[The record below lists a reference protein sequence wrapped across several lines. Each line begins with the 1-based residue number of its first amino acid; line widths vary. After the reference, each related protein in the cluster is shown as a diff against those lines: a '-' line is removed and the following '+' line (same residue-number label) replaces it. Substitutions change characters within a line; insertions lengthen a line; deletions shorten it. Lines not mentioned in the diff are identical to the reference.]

1 MPFAAVGQRC
11 GYHFSQLAASISAAR
26 QDPDQAVAWPD
37 PDDRFPADGGEQTG
51 YLPGDHE
58 YFALRSRDRADLPG
72 IGELRCVLRSS
83 AVWIGE
89 CVGTGHQQVP
99 VQRIWPARH
108 AGAVQSLA
116 DPGGSGPGSWRLTR
130 RAVIE
135 AWGHGGV
142 GVRAVL
148 TSAELVAFLDTVLSE
163 TDSADSGSADSG
175 SADSGSAD
183 SGSADPDG
191 AETEM
196 AGPVGRLPDPHSSAS
211 ARRTRQ
217 PGSSQAAVR
226 CRSGGSEEGC
236 RMGLRGLVYRLYE
249 RRLEAGLAPQA
260 IPRHV
265 GVMCDGNRRWAK
277 SAGLADVSSGHQA
290 GADKI
295 FELLEWCQETGVE
308 VVTLW
313 LLSTDNL
320 TRPPAELE
328 PLLRIIE
335 DTVRELV
342 AQQWHVKPV
351 GALDLLPADTAQL
364 LKDAAEATA
373 GNGGLLVNVAVGYG
387 GRREIADAVRSL
399 LQDHATRGTTIEELA
414 EILDVEHIAEH
425 LYTAGQP
432 DPDLVIRT
440 SGEQRLGG
448 FLLWQSAHSEFYFC
462 DAYWPAF
469 RRVDFLRALRSYGE
483 RHRRFGA

>member
-1 MPFAAVGQRC
+1 VRD
-11 GYHFSQLAASISAAR
+11 LA
-26 QDPDQAVAWPD
+26 
-37 PDDRFPADGGEQTG
+37 
-51 YLPGDHE
+51 
-58 YFALRSRDRADLPG
+58 
-72 IGELRCVLRSS
+72 
-83 AVWIGE
+83 
-89 CVGTGHQQVP
+89 
-99 VQRIWPARH
+99 
-108 AGAVQSLA
+108 
-116 DPGGSGPGSWRLTR
+116 
-130 RAVIE
+130 
-135 AWGHGGV
+135 
-142 GVRAVL
+142 
-148 TSAELVAFLDTVLSE
+148 
-163 TDSADSGSADSG
+163 
-175 SADSGSAD
+175 
-183 SGSADPDG
+183 
-191 AETEM
+191 
-196 AGPVGRLPDPHSSAS
+196 
-211 ARRTRQ
+211 
-217 PGSSQAAVR
+217 
-226 CRSGGSEEGC
+226 
-236 RMGLRGLVYRLYE
+236 YRLYE
-249 RRLEAGLAPQA
+249 RRIEAALSPQS

-265 GVMCDGNRRWAK
+265 GVMCDGNRRWAR

-295 FELLEWCQETGVE
+295 FEVLQWCRQMGVE

-320 TRPPAELE
+320 TRPASELE

-342 AQQWHVKPV
+342 AQNWHVNPV
-351 GALDLLPADTAQL
+351 GALDLLPAGTAQV
-364 LKDAAEATA
+364 LKGAAEATA
-373 GNGGLLVNVAVGYG
+373 DQTGLLVNVAVCYG

-469 RRVDFLRALRSYGE
+469 RRVDFLRALRSYAA
-483 RHRRFGA
+483 RQRRFGA